1 MAKFTDVEKHLSTNP
16 AFIGEL
22 LANPKNAL
30 KKARLEIDNQED
42 ARRLEVFV
50 RLTKLNLNAAA
61 NLTNFKTSMK
71 ADWGIG
77 MGCCNSKKLAALNV
91 DRLGD

>member
-1 MAKFTDVEKHLSTNP
+1 MSKFSDVEKHLSTNP

-22 LANPKNAL
+22 LTNPKTAL
-30 KKARLEIDNQED
+30 QKAKIEIDNQED
-42 ARRLEVFV
+42 ARRLEMFI
-50 RLTKLNLNAAA
+50 RMTKLNLNAAA

-77 MGCCNSKKLAALNV
+77 MGCCNSKNLASINIEKL
-91 DRLGD
+91 G